1 MSQKLQ
7 EQAERLVDA
16 YTNPDED
23 LDPADALRC
32 LRWALQERETLQ
44 QNLAAVQRRC
54 SELLEQARASDRRAH
69 VQAFF
74 RIANQTARE
83 TPGVPSEAELRLGLS
98 LIVEEGILELLPAA
112 LDIDTEYDH
121 DWVLV
126 RDLLHRFIERAPARV
141 RLVPLMDAT
150 IDIDYVVEG
159 LRVRCGVGGAQLWTE
174 VHAKNMAKQGGPKD
188 PVTGKQL
195 KPDGWTPPDIDRLL
209 REQGWEGD
217 VEQPSRGWRSCRE
230 SGACNCRWSGA

>member
-7 EQAERLVDA
+7 EQAE
-16 YTNPDED
+16 
-23 LDPADALRC
+23 PADIDAALRC
-32 LRWALQERETLQ
+32 LRLALQEREALQ
-44 QNLAAVQRRC
+44 QNLAAVQQRC
-54 SELLEQARASDRRAH
+54 SELLEQARASDRRSH

-83 TPGVPSEAELRLGLS
+83 TPGTPSEAELRLGLS
-98 LIVEEGILELLPAA
+98 LVVEEGILELLPAA
-112 LDIDTEYDH
+112 LDIDTEHDH

-150 IDIDYVVEG
+150 IDTDYVVEG
-159 LRVRCGVGGAQLWTE
+159 LRVRCGVDGTPLWTE

-195 KPDGWTPPDIDRLL
+195 KPDGWTPPDIERLL
-209 REQGWEGD
+209 REQGWQGD
-217 VEQPSRGWRSCRE
+217 GEQPTRGWRSCRE
-230 SGACNCRWSGA
+230 SGVCSCSAVGK